1 MTNPRAHYER
11 RKEQLTRQLAATNR
25 RFDLVSW
32 ARLATLL
39 TAIGLVVARTWLP
52 FGTAGWLAAG
62 TASLA
67 FVGLVAVHGRLAAQ
81 RHRNR
86 ASLEFIHRALARMDG
101 KWASFPA
108 DGKDLQRDDHPYAL
122 DLDLFGPG
130 SLYQL
135 LNDTRTHPGR
145 RRLGLW
151 LSEPADAT
159 VVAERQQAVR
169 ELSGLHEL
177 RERLAVEGVALV
189 ETNPDPEPFLAW
201 ASGEPH
207 LRVSPGLKALM
218 WALPIANIGLLIAA
232 MGASVGVW
240 AFAAGFGASM
250 LMLARLGPRLRPAIQ
265 AASQRSGDFE
275 RFARLLVIVES
286 GRFEAPVLR
295 RIQARLHGSGFKAS
309 VEIGRLA
316 RIVSTLE
323 ARENGAFR
331 AIVGPLLLW
340 DLHCVAALERWQRRA
355 GPHARDWLDALADF
369 EAMTSLATFA
379 FEHPEY
385 AWPAVDAGPLHFE
398 AVGLGHPLLDASRL
412 VVNDVALPEPGS
424 ALLVTGSNMSGKST
438 LLRSMGA
445 AAVLALAGAPVC
457 ARSLRV
463 SVCAVRT
470 SMRISDSVREGVS
483 RFYAEIL
490 KIKGVVDT
498 ATQGRPVLFLLDEV
512 LHGTNSRERHLG
524 ARAVLRALL
533 QAGAIGAISTHDL
546 ALADLCD
553 LTEGRVRTV
562 HFQEQVDGDKMTF
575 DYRLRD
581 GLVRSGNALRWMRT
595 VGLPVPEDL
604 AQEYTASP

>member
-1 MTNPRAHYER
+1 MTTPRPHYER

-32 ARLATLL
+32 ARLVTLL
-39 TAIGLVVARTWLP
+39 TAVALVVARTWLP
-52 FGTAGWLAAG
+52 LGIAGWLAAA
-62 TASLA
+62 TASCA
-67 FVGLVAVHGRLAAQ
+67 FVGLVAVHARLAAR
-81 RHRNR
+81 RHRVQT
-86 ASLEFIHRALARMDG
+86 SLDFIQRALSRMDG
-101 KWASFPA
+101 KWASFPE
-108 DGKDLQRDDHPYAL
+108 DGKDLHRDDHPYAL
-122 DLDLFGPG
+122 DLDVFGPG

-159 VVAERQQAVR
+159 VVAQRQQAVR

-177 RERLAVEGVALV
+177 REGLAVAGVSLV
-189 ETNPDPEPFLAW
+189 ETNPDPEPFLVW

-218 WALPIANIGLLIAA
+218 WALPTANIALLVAA
-232 MGASVGVW
+232 PRASVAVW
-240 AFAAGFGASM
+240 AFAIAFGASM
-250 LMLARLGPRLRPAIQ
+250 LVLARLGPRLRPAIQ
-265 AASQRSGDFE
+265 AASQRSADFE

-286 GRFEAPVLR
+286 GRFEAPLLR
-295 RIQARLHGSGFKAS
+295 RVQARLQASGFKAS
-309 VEIGRLA
+309 VELGRLA

-331 AIVGPLLLW
+331 AIFGPLLLW
-340 DLHCVAALERWQRRA
+340 DLHGVAALERWQRRV
-355 GPHARDWLDALADF
+355 GPHVRDWLDALADF
-369 EAMTSLATFA
+369 EAMASLATFA
-379 FEHPEY
+379 FEHPSY
-385 AWPAVDAGPLHFE
+385 AWPEVDSGPLHFE
-398 AVGLGHPLLDASRL
+398 AVGLGHPLLDPSRL

-438 LLRSMGA
+438 LLRSMGV

-470 SMRISDSVREGVS
+470 SMRISDSVRDGVS

-498 ATQGRPVLFLLDEV
+498 ATQGQPVLFLLDEV

-546 ALADLCD
+546 ALADLSD
-553 LTEGRVRTV
+553 LTQGSVRTV

-581 GLVRSGNALRWMRT
+581 GLVRSGNALRWMRI
-595 VGLPVPEDL
+595 VGLPVPEDV
-604 AQEYTASP
+604 AQENHASP